1 MALRI
6 KVKIC
11 YRSKCVE
18 TLALLNTGFETP
30 VPMISLPI
38 ELAEKLGLQV
48 GTPIEF
54 EGPGLTRGSSYH
66 GGEVTITVS
75 SEKETREI
83 KAQALITPGE
93 EEAIMSDKC
102 IEALGIVIDLKSRKW
117 WFT

>member
-11 YRSKCVE
+11 YKSKCVK

-30 VPMISLPI
+30 SPMVSLPI
-38 ELAEKLGLQV
+38 DLAEKLGLQV
-48 GTPIEF
+48 GSPIEF

-66 GGEVTITVS
+66 GGEVSIIVS
-75 SEKETREI
+75 SESKTREI